1 MPGEISSWR
10 CYEMKRVPLGVIFPS
25 RPSALTYPR
34 PSNQEP
40 QYHLAR
46 YYPSF
51 YLRIGEG
58 DEPSIVLSIQQLY
71 YGIWVAILRDP
82 RFLKGSVM
90 RVPVSYKPA
99 LYLFIRCQN
108 IVCITLKKTG
118 QLHRKY
124 ELEKSRII
132 FLYN

>member
-1 MPGEISSWR
+1 MTAATAMLGEISSWR

-25 RPSALTYPR
+25 RPSAPTYPC

-58 DEPSIVLSIQQLY
+58 DEPFYCLIDTAIVLWNLGGNTARSKIPQGKCYASSHLVQTCPLSFHTVSKYCLY
-71 YGIWVAILRDP
+71 HTQEDRTVAQEI
-82 RFLKGSVM
+82 
-90 RVPVSYKPA
+90 
-99 LYLFIRCQN
+99 
-108 IVCITLKKTG
+108 
-118 QLHRKY
+118 
-124 ELEKSRII
+124 
-132 FLYN
+132 